1 VCRSTEQVI
10 VDRSAA
16 VRVFALALLLVLL
29 AMRAAADARSAEPA
43 ETFTVCRKERGAGF
57 QVAQGPAIL
66 PACAFAVAQP
76 SRR

>member
-1 VCRSTEQVI
+1 

-43 ETFTVCRKERGAGF
+43 ESFGLCGKGRAVHFRPLD
-57 QVAQGPAIL
+57 GPAIL
-66 PACAFAVAQP
+66 PACGFAVAQRSNP
-76 SRR
+76 